1 MWLLSISAQR
11 WSLAR
16 QRESVPW
23 AHFLMSLAGLQNCGP
38 NGYRR
43 FLPEALQSQ
52 RRFHGFRTFRP
63 RSDRR
68 RFRLSWFRLS
78 SAHAVSER
86 LPACRHLDK
95 RAAVPLIG
103 HVLGPLQ
110 ALSGVALIFRDSV
123 HAVKST
129 RRNGECSEALGAGGP
144 GGAASPARHSLC
156 WTFAPQRSW
165 TWAIHMPIAGRRR
178 RCCQFM
184 PSCRHFEKQSLI
196 CRVASPLG

>member
-1 MWLLSISAQR
+1 MWLLSISVQR

-68 RFRLSWFRLS
+68 RFRLSWFSLS
-78 SAHAVSER
+78 SGHAVSER

-103 HVLGPLQ
+103 RVLGQLQ

-156 WTFAPQRSW
+156 WTFAPQRS
-165 TWAIHMPIAGRRR
+165 
-178 RCCQFM
+178 
-184 PSCRHFEKQSLI
+184 
-196 CRVASPLG
+196 